1 LWQVEFGV
9 GDFLLGSRRL
19 GLFIEI
25 LILGGGGKLGGPM
38 TSGWGP
44 VVLVRL
50 SPRDSRQRTVVV
62 LTGVNG
68 EAEHV

>member
-1 LWQVEFGV
+1 MEFGV
-9 GDFLLGSRRL
+9 GDLLLGSRRL

-38 TSGWGP
+38 TAGWGP
-44 VVLVRL
+44 AVLVRL
-50 SPRDSRQRTVVV
+50 GPRGSHQRTVVV
-62 LTGVNG
+62 LTGING